1 MTPGELR
8 KVARRR
14 LARRIDARIED
25 FPRQHRALESAM
37 ASFGENF
44 DLQSFKRAF
53 EATEDMEA
61 YHRVQ
66 TIERG
71 IGRVQGYVADM
82 AMDGVRLADLP
93 SDPAG
98 GEGFRAAH
106 AFEALRDAKVI
117 DAGLCVRLVDAQR
130 DRSQIEHEYPGLRAG
145 NVHKAAILVRDSSRE
160 FYALFRP
167 WIEPHLD

>member
-14 LARRIDARIED
+14 LARRIDARMED
-25 FPRQHRALESAM
+25 FPRQHRALKSAM
-37 ASFGENF
+37 ASFGETF

-53 EATEDMEA
+53 ETTEDMEA
-61 YHRVQ
+61 YNRVQ

-71 IGRVQGYVADM
+71 VGRVQGYVADM
-82 AMDGVRLADLP
+82 AIDGVRLAGLP

-98 GEGFRAAH
+98 GESFRAAH
-106 AFEALRDAKVI
+106 AFKALRDAKVI
-117 DAGLCVRLVDAQR
+117 DAGLCARLVDAQR

-145 NVHKAAILVRDSSRE
+145 NVHRAAILVRDSSRQL
-160 FYALFRP
+160 FALFRP